1 MYKEGGGGKKC
12 FFRTDPSDVMRQN
25 DGSIWENC
33 LIFKKSK
40 NLAASL
46 SGAQQGYNDH
56 SVGNFRHAPHQ
67 DMRSD

>member
-1 MYKEGGGGKKC
+1 
-12 FFRTDPSDVMRQN
+12 MRQN